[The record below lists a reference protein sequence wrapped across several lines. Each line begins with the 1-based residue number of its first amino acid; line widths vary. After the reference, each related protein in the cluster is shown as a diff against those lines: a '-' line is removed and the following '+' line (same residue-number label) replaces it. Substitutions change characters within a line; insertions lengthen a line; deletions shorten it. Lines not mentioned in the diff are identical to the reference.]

1 MTTTVELYQGARDH
15 TNIKLVK
22 SHCILKDVTLLLI
35 ISKTLVD
42 SRQKMNVNL
51 EVAQERH
58 EQALIEQK
66 AMIQENNTKK
76 ATAQVFID
84 TLNAALNDAEK
95 KSHAGRRFRI

>member
-66 AMIQENNTKK
+66 EK
-76 ATAQVFID
+76 ATARVFID

-95 KSHAGRRFRI
+95 KSHAGRRFRIF